1 MCSVFSKSVSLAAQC
16 SAVFSTELLKLSIK
30 QQMLSRESWSS
41 FSEHN
46 LQKTSACSY
55 LVGTIRLNLNVNLGA
70 VGRQNKEMECKCV
83 CVCCGVRFRS
93 SSVLT
98 GSVAVFREWRMSFTS
113 CKLTAISTRWFEEV
127 TFPQLLFTPESNE
140 CAHECTLHGSFH
152 WQM

>member
-1 MCSVFSKSVSLAAQC
+1 
-16 SAVFSTELLKLSIK
+16 
-30 QQMLSRESWSS
+30 MLSRKSWSS

-70 VGRQNKEMECKCV
+70 VGRQNKAMECKCV

-98 GSVAVFREWRMSFTS
+98 LCCCLQGVEDVFHIMQTDSYQHALIWGGHVPTTVVHSREQRVRAWVHFTRQLPLANVGPDRFTS
-113 CKLTAISTRWFEEV
+113 SCEQTCVSAAEFERGLV
-127 TFPQLLFTPESNE
+127 
-140 CAHECTLHGSFH
+140 
-152 WQM
+152 